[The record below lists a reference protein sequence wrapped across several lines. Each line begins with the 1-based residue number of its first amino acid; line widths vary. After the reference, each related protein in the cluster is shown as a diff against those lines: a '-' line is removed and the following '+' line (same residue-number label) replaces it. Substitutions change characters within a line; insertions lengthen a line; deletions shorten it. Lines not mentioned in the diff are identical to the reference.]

1 MLEPLLQFSPYLKFV
16 APPLVGA
23 FIGYLTNKIAIRMLF
38 RPLKTYRFCGIKLP
52 MTPGVIPAKR
62 HQLAHNIGDMVGG
75 HLLTS
80 VEISKALQKKSFQDQ
95 LLGLIRERVGGVLDR
110 EFTSLPRLVPNKYR
124 SYFKTGAKTLAYQ
137 MKRSLQKYIASREFE
152 LLVYNAVQHGS
163 ENLLQR
169 DIDSFADREKRTE
182 LYASLD
188 FFMEKIFASKVMEQ
202 WIEDFL
208 YSQVDHALKKNKTL
222 QQILPSSLTALILSF
237 VESRTP
243 DILEKLAELSKDPE
257 IQDRIVHGVT
267 QGIDNFTKNL
277 GPMGGMVKNFLKGET
292 IEKGVKDYL
301 RNNEKDIAAWLSDEK
316 VRERITRVLLEKVK
330 HYLNMPVSQFMAAEK
345 DIQPGEVCRALS
357 MQITAIL
364 QEESVAQ
371 TFSAMVQDNIEVYFD
386 GGAIEVRQ
394 LLGDIAGADGV
405 LRLQEMTA
413 REVVALLRSAQANAL
428 AEKVVDRMIITILKR
443 PIGKL
448 SNIVPTDV
456 REALYGSMQRI
467 SSTMLATE
475 IPGLVSSLNIQ
486 QIVAQKVDSLDLL
499 RLERLLLSIMEE
511 QFKYINL
518 FGALLGF
525 LIGSLNVLLIYLI

>member
-1 MLEPLLQFSPYLKFV
+1 MFESLMQFSPSLKFV

-38 RPLKTYRFCGIKLP
+38 RPLKAYRFGGMKLP
-52 MTPGVIPAKR
+52 MTPGIIPAKR
-62 HQLAHNIGDMVGG
+62 HQLAHNIGEMVGG

-80 VEISKALQKKSFQDQ
+80 VEISDALQKESFQDQ
-95 LLGLIRERVGGVLDR
+95 LLGLIRQRVGGVLDR
-110 EFTSLPRLVPNKYR
+110 ELTSLPRLVPKKYR
-124 SYFKTGAKTLAYQ
+124 SSFETGVKTLAYQ
-137 MKRSLQKYIASREFE
+137 IKRSLQKYIASREFE
-152 LLVYNAVQHGS
+152 QLVYNAVQHGS

-188 FFMEKIFASKVMEQ
+188 IFMEKIFASKVMEQ

-208 YSQVDHALKKNKTL
+208 YSQVNHALQNNKTL
-222 QQILPSSLTALILSF
+222 QQILPSSITALILSF
-237 VESRTP
+237 VESKTP
-243 DILEKLAELSKDPE
+243 DLLEKIAELSKDPE

-277 GPMGGMVKNFLKGET
+277 GPMGGMVKNFLKAET

-301 RNNEKDIAAWLSDEK
+301 RNNEKDIAAWLGDEK
-316 VRERITRVLLEKVK
+316 VRSRITTVLLEKVK
-330 HYLNMPVSQFMAAEK
+330 HYLNMPVSQFMAPEK
-345 DIQPGEVCRALS
+345 DIQPGEVCRTLS
-357 MQITAIL
+357 MQLTALL
-364 QEESVAQ
+364 QEEGVAR
-371 TFSAMVQDNIEVYFD
+371 TFSTMLQENIEVYFD

-405 LRLQEMTA
+405 VHLQEMTA
-413 REVVALLRSAQANAL
+413 REVVVLLRSAQANAL
-428 AEKVVDRMIITILKR
+428 MEKVVDTMIINILKR

-448 SNIVPTDV
+448 SNIVPMDV
-456 REALYGSMQRI
+456 REAFYASMQKM
-467 SSTMLATE
+467 SSTMLASE
-475 IPGLVSSLNIQ
+475 VPGLVGSLNIE
-486 QIVAQKVDSLDLL
+486 QIVTEKVDSLDLL

-525 LIGSLNVLLIYLI
+525 VIGSLNVLLIYFI